1 MCVCQ
6 RGEVWRR
13 QLALPV
19 IKIQPKPSMI
29 KRMPDKLM
37 NRQIGWWTRMEN
49 PKIDQQCMDVW
60 RMIKVVF
67 QINRAKM
74 DF

>member
-1 MCVCQ
+1 
-6 RGEVWRR
+6 
-13 QLALPV
+13 
-19 IKIQPKPSMI
+19 MI